1 MSKFFNFEIDSLFEE
16 LVSLQFS
23 QYGPLHHPIKRQ
35 SIKYLPNGNI
45 ELTTIS
51 NGSATA
57 DAVEHKAG
65 TIRVNDDKAV
75 LESYGGVV
83 IELRGIQP
91 FSNTRQQNYAAE
103 IDEITE
109 VSSVD
114 ELYCKFK
121 DQSVSDFQ
129 IEYVSN
135 VESGYIF
142 PNSFSVSHT
151 KTDVIKLGD
160 GEDEFNIEE
169 SVNNS
174 SFSRSALFLDIEGVK
189 LYLISLSKSK
199 SDIKINDAVIVYLT
213 PQSLEVRNK
222 IRDCIAFGLGKQIHY
237 HGYAI
242 FNSDYRYV
250 ELSCKANYSKV
261 RKDSYHASMPTP
273 LGRAHLE
280 LGQIE
285 MNRLVNSMYANY
297 ENYNLKHVFWGY
309 WHALDA
315 PIHMAGVH
323 FGACIEAFQSAYVS
337 QHSQDFPKKLIQK
350 SEWKIFREKTLEVAN
365 ALNIPEQECSVLI
378 NKINNLNQT
387 PQSVISERFFEN
399 LGIVLS
405 ALEKS
410 AWKER
415 NNAAHGKTADD
426 NAFEVQIRNIKI
438 LKCLLHRMLLI
449 STQASKYYF
458 DYYSIG
464 FPIRYLNDSIVEE
477 IA

>member
-1 MSKFFNFEIDSLFEE
+1 MIKLFNFEIDSLFEE
-16 LVSLQFS
+16 FAGLQFS
-23 QYGPLHHPIKRQ
+23 NYGPLHQPIKKQ

-51 NGSATA
+51 HGSAITNA
-57 DAVEHKAG
+57 IEHQAG
-65 TIRVNDDKAV
+65 TIRIIDEKAV
-75 LESYGGVV
+75 LESYGGTV

-91 FSNTRQQNYAAE
+91 LSNTRQRNYATE

-109 VSSVD
+109 ISSVH

-121 DQSVSDFQ
+121 EQSVSDFQ

-135 VESGYIF
+135 VESEYIF
-142 PNSFSVSHT
+142 PNSFSISHT
-151 KTDVIKLGD
+151 KTDVIKLGN
-160 GEDEFNIEE
+160 GENEFNIEE
-169 SVNNS
+169 STNNN
-174 SFSRSALFLDIEGVK
+174 SFSRTALFLDIDGIK
-189 LYLISLSKSK
+189 LYLISLKRNK
-199 SDIKINDAVIVYLT
+199 SDHKINDAVIVYLT
-213 PQSLEVRNK
+213 PQSLAVRNK

-242 FNSDYRYV
+242 LNSDYKHV

-273 LGRAHLE
+273 LGQIYLGV
-280 LGQIE
+280 GQIE
-285 MNRLVNSMYANY
+285 MNRLVKSMYECY
-297 ENYNLKHVFWGY
+297 DKYNLKHVFWGY
-309 WHALDA
+309 WHALEA
-315 PIHMAGVH
+315 PIHIAGVH
-323 FGACIEAFQSAYVS
+323 FGACIEAFQSAYVN

-350 SEWKIFREKTLEVAN
+350 SEWKTFREKTLEVAKS
-365 ALNIPEQECSVLI
+365 LNVPEQEYSVLI

-387 PQSVISERFFEN
+387 PQSVISERFFDS

-405 ALEKS
+405 TLEKS
-410 AWKER
+410 AWQER
-415 NNAAHGKTADD
+415 NNAAHGKAGDD
-426 NAFEVQIRNIKI
+426 NTFEVQIRNIKI

-449 STQASKYYF
+449 STRASEYYF

-464 FPIRYLNDSIVEE
+464 FPIRYLKDSIVEE

>member
-1 MSKFFNFEIDSLFEE
+1 MSKFFNFEIDSLFDKFQG
-16 LVSLQFS
+16 LQFS
-23 QYGPLHHPIKRQ
+23 HYGPLHQPIKRQ
-35 SIKYLPNGNI
+35 SIKYLSSGNI

-51 NGSATA
+51 HGSAIKYA
-57 DAVEHKAG
+57 IEYQAG
-65 TIRVNDDKAV
+65 TIRVNDEKAV
-75 LESYGGVV
+75 LESYDGAV

-91 FSNTRQQNYAAE
+91 YSNTRTRNYAAE

-109 VSSVD
+109 ISSVH

-121 DQSVSDFQ
+121 EQSVNNFQ

-135 VESGYIF
+135 VESGYLF
-142 PNSFSVSHT
+142 PNSFDVSHT
-151 KTDVIKLGD
+151 KTDIVKLGN
-160 GEDEFNIEE
+160 GESEFNIEE
-169 SVNNS
+169 SYNS
-174 SFSRSALFLDIEGVK
+174 DSSSRAALFLDIDGIK
-189 LYLISLSKSK
+189 LYLISLSKIK
-199 SDIKINDAVIVYLT
+199 SQNKINDAVIVYLT

-237 HGYAI
+237 HGYVI
-242 FNSDYRYV
+242 LNSDYRYV

-273 LGRAHLE
+273 LGQFHLE
-280 LGQIE
+280 LDQIQ
-285 MNRLVNSMYANY
+285 MNRFVKSLYENY
-297 ENYNLKHVFWGY
+297 EKYNLKHVLWGY

-350 SEWKIFREKTLEVAN
+350 SEWKVFREKTLEVAKL
-365 ALNIPEQECSVLI
+365 LNISEQERTVLI

-399 LGIVLS
+399 LGIDLS
-405 ALEKS
+405 ILEKS

-415 NNAAHGKTADD
+415 NNAAHGKTVD
-426 NAFEVQIRNIKI
+426 NNGFEVQIRNIKI

-449 STQASKYYF
+449 STQASEYYY
-458 DYYSIG
+458 DYYSFG
-464 FPIRYLNDSIVEE
+464 FPVRYLNDAIVEE
-477 IA
+477 IV

>member
-1 MSKFFNFEIDSLFEE
+1 MPS
-16 LVSLQFS
+16 
-23 QYGPLHHPIKRQ
+23 
-35 SIKYLPNGNI
+35 GNI

-51 NGSATA
+51 DGSAIT
-57 DAVEHKAG
+57 DAVEHQAG
-65 TIRVNDDKAV
+65 NIRINDEKAV
-75 LESYGGVV
+75 LESCGDVV

-91 FSNTRQQNYAAE
+91 FSNTRQRNYAAE

-109 VSSVD
+109 ISSVH

-142 PNSFSVSHT
+142 PNSFSISHT
-151 KTDVIKLGD
+151 KTDVIKLSN
-160 GEDEFNIEE
+160 GENEFNIKE
-169 SVNNS
+169 SSNNE
-174 SFSRSALFLDIEGVK
+174 SFSRAALFLDVEGIQ

-199 SDIKINDAVIVYLT
+199 SDNKINDAVIVYLT
-213 PQSLEVRNK
+213 SQPLEIRNK
-222 IRDCIAFGLGKQIHY
+222 VRDCISFGLGKQIHY

-242 FNSDYRYV
+242 LNSDYRYV

-273 LGRAHLE
+273 LGQAYLE

-285 MNRLVNSMYANY
+285 MNRLVRSMYANY
-297 ENYNLKHVFWGY
+297 EKYNLKHVLWGY

-315 PIHMAGVH
+315 PVHMAGVH

-350 SEWKIFREKTLEVAN
+350 SEWKTFREKTLEVAN
-365 ALNIPEQECSVLI
+365 SLNIPEQECSVLI

-387 PQSVISERFFEN
+387 PQSVISERFFKN
-399 LGIVLS
+399 LGIELS
-405 ALEKS
+405 TLEKF

-415 NNAAHGKTADD
+415 NNAAHGKTVND

-449 STQASKYYF
+449 STQASEYYF

-464 FPIRYLNDSIVEE
+464 FPIRYLNDSIVKE